1 MVPDPRECFERV
13 PADAVEV
20 GDLHHGVV
28 VVDKVVRVPRAA
40 VGADVK
46 IGVTTRFPIAPVAWQ
61 LGGFDP
67 VALLEA
73 HDLHPRFGQAPSD
86 RASEA
91 PTMTKG
97 RTTCRPKSRAR

>member
-1 MVPDPRECFERV
+1 MIPDPRECFERV

-46 IGVTTRFPIAPVAWQ
+46 IGVTTRFLSRRL
-61 LGGFDP
+61 LGNSVGLIQSPCSRHRIFIG
-67 VALLEA
+67 VSAKL
-73 HDLHPRFGQAPSD
+73 QA
-86 RASEA
+86 
-91 PTMTKG
+91 TG
-97 RTTCRPKSRAR
+97 RRRRPQ